1 MRSHFW
7 VWCCVMVKGA
17 LVIWLSLSSTATD
30 RLWLF
35 LNFIFTLSFILRGQ
49 AWTYFFLNL
58 LLWPLFFLFN
68 LFRKNLNIITEILF
82 CIKNYLFMRIVI
94 WKLNLLRDR
103 RSKVKFF
110 FFIIKSNSSSILEGT
125 FLSWLRKL
133 RILRKITVSNL
144 DLNIW
149 HSDWLREGSWLVI
162 LLFTNNYL
170 ILQWAFFK

>member
-30 RLWLF
+30 RFWLF
-35 LNFIFTLSFILRGQ
+35 INFIITFSFILRGQ
-49 AWTYFFLNL
+49 SWTYFFLNL
-58 LLWPLFFLFN
+58 LLWHLFFLFN

-133 RILRKITVSNL
+133 RILRKITVRNL

-149 HSDWLREGSWLVI
+149 HSDWLREGSRLVI

-170 ILQWAFFK
+170 ILKWAFFK